1 MTYVICYVR
10 LSGKLLL
17 QKPRKMS
24 KCYRII
30 FQTYEDSKP
39 GDAIT
44 EEVIIDSKITLPTNC
59 LDFTIGVKA
68 QLSMVSK
75 VQSNV
80 LNEKLALLSDKQER
94 HCPGSNCTGTL
105 VKCGKQKSPFHDVFT
120 DHMVVMQRFKCNV
133 CGHETPSTAKMIMGT
148 IQSGELQKI
157 QSELGARHTYREAE
171 HLLSLFSGAER
182 SINNHDRINQVTE
195 SVGCSLVAISQ
206 HEREIAATDET
217 DELILNVD
225 GGHIK
230 TTELDA
236 RSMEA
241 LASVIYRPEAIAANN
256 KDTRNHLT
264 SKNCAA
270 SILNDNQE
278 QFISSTIIAALKQGL
293 GSKTHVTALC
303 DGAQNCWNVV
313 EAIKP
318 LCGSM
323 LCILDWFHIS
333 MKMKN
338 IALPEALKPKFLRVK
353 WHLWRGNVEC
363 ALLRLSQLAT
373 EATTDR
379 ALDKINQFITYV
391 SNNRDRIIDYRDR
404 KKNGLVFTSNLA
416 ESTVESLINRR
427 CKGQQHMRWSREGLN
442 PLLQIRA
449 ALNSKGEWEHKWRTA
464 ILNAS

>member
-1 MTYVICYVR
+1 MTDVIYYDR
-10 LSGKLLL
+10 ISSKLIL
-17 QKPRKMS
+17 QIPRKMS
-24 KCYRII
+24 KCYRVI

-39 GDAIT
+39 DDVIK

-59 LDFTIGVKA
+59 LDFTIGIKT

-75 VQSNV
+75 IQSNV
-80 LNEKLALLSDKQER
+80 LNEKLALLADRQER
-94 HCPGSNCTGTL
+94 HCPSSNCTGTL

-171 HLLSLFSGAER
+171 HLFSLFSGVER

-206 HEREIAATDET
+206 HEREVATTDEA

-230 TTELDA
+230 TTEPDA

-241 LASVIYRPEAIAANN
+241 LASVIYRPEAIEANN

-313 EAIKP
+313 EAIRP

-323 LCILDWFHIS
+323 TCILDWFHIS

-353 WHLWRGNVEC
+353 WHLWRGNVDR
-363 ALLRLSQLAT
+363 ALLRLSQLAK
-373 EATTDR
+373 EATTDK

-416 ESTVESLINRR
+416 EATVESLINRR
-427 CKGQQHMRWSREGLN
+427 CKGQQHMRWSREGLD

-449 ALNSKGEWEHKWRTA
+449 ALNSKGEWENKWRTA
-464 ILNAS
+464 VLNAS

>member
-1 MTYVICYVR
+1 VTDVIYYDMI
-10 LSGKLLL
+10 SGKLIL
-17 QKPRKMS
+17 QIPRKMS
-24 KCYRII
+24 KFYRVI

-39 GDAIT
+39 GDVIK
-44 EEVIIDSKITLPTNC
+44 EEVIIDSKITVPTNC
-59 LDFTIGVKA
+59 LDFTIGIKT

-80 LNEKLALLSDKQER
+80 LNEKLALLSDRQER
-94 HCPGSNCTGTL
+94 HCPSSNCTGTL

-157 QSELGARHTYREAE
+157 QSELGARHAYREAE
-171 HLLSLFSGAER
+171 HLFSLFSGAER

-195 SVGCSLVAISQ
+195 SVGCSFVAISQ
-206 HEREIAATDET
+206 HEREIAAADEAN
-217 DELILNVD
+217 ELILNVD

-230 TTELDA
+230 TTEPDA

-241 LASVIYRPEAIAANN
+241 LASVIYRPEAIQANN

-313 EAIKP
+313 EAIRP

-323 LCILDWFHIS
+323 TCILDWFHIS

-353 WHLWRGNVEC
+353 WHLWRGNVER
-363 ALLRLSQLAT
+363 ALLRLSQLAK
-373 EATTDR
+373 EATTDK

-427 CKGQQHMRWSREGLN
+427 CKGQQHMRWSREGLD

-449 ALNSKGEWEHKWRTA
+449 ALNSKGEWENKWRTA